1 MMAGRIRSAAR
12 RVMVS
17 RAAQNAAA
25 SYFSFISNAV
35 CGFVSIPVAVEY
47 LAKNE
52 IGLWAVV
59 NTFVSYLL
67 WLDMGIGDA
76 TGRKMADAIAAE
88 DSHEVNRWWTTS
100 LAVLAVQGLLMFAIA
115 LMVTPWI
122 GELLRLDERLAGDAR
137 FLFLGTVG
145 VAAIGMPMRAYPGIL
160 LAQERFYWL
169 PLAQGVMPWVQLL
182 IFSLQLRSG
191 FGVRSYM
198 AAITGSW
205 IVGWTVLVIQAH
217 RGRERFALDAS
228 GLTRK
233 RLGTLFHYSGSIA
246 INGIVATLMQS
257 LPSLTLAQMGG
268 VGTVPV
274 YTFSST
280 GPGMLRTLTART
292 AHAFYPNLQRLYVSH
307 ERDRFA
313 RKYDVI
319 TLLAL
324 GMSLVAAGA
333 ILAGNRSLVE
343 WLAGTGFFA
352 GPMANGWLAVSVILL
367 SMLASFT
374 DLLQISG
381 SMGRI
386 AILSVLQLVAGLVFT
401 WLGFR
406 WAGLAGLLAAVALVP
421 ISFQGL
427 YALFRGAANCGLQ
440 PRQLAA
446 SASMLA
452 ATGCLATIALSWWL
466 STLAIET
473 DTVTLLRRTTRL
485 PTPAELAA
493 GLVVALPGA
502 AVMARQVSCLRRL

>member
-1 MMAGRIRSAAR
+1 
-12 RVMVS
+12 
-17 RAAQNAAA
+17 
-25 SYFSFISNAV
+25 
-35 CGFVSIPVAVEY
+35 
-47 LAKNE
+47 
-52 IGLWAVV
+52 
-59 NTFVSYLL
+59 
-67 WLDMGIGDA
+67 
-76 TGRKMADAIAAE
+76 
-88 DSHEVNRWWTTS
+88 
-100 LAVLAVQGLLMFAIA
+100 
-115 LMVTPWI
+115 
-122 GELLRLDERLAGDAR
+122 
-137 FLFLGTVG
+137 
-145 VAAIGMPMRAYPGIL
+145 
-160 LAQERFYWL
+160 
-169 PLAQGVMPWVQLL
+169 
-182 IFSLQLRSG
+182 
-191 FGVRSYM
+191 
-198 AAITGSW
+198 
-205 IVGWTVLVIQAH
+205 
-217 RGRERFALDAS
+217 
-228 GLTRK
+228 
-233 RLGTLFHYSGSIA
+233 
-246 INGIVATLMQS
+246 
-257 LPSLTLAQMGG
+257 
-268 VGTVPV
+268 
-274 YTFSST
+274 
-280 GPGMLRTLTART
+280 MLRTLTART